1 MVNNLDYLQKM
12 TGENDITLLKILLDD
27 AEEFVLSQTRR
38 TKLIPELNK
47 PVRDIALVAY
57 NRRGTEGEKSR
68 SEAGESYSFEDI
80 SPKTLS
86 TINKYRL
93 AVIGGVVYEAKDE

>member
-12 TGENDITLLKILLDD
+12 TGETDITLLKMLLMD
-27 AEEFVLSQTRR
+27 AEEFVLAQTRR
-38 TKLIPELNK
+38 TKMIPELNK
-47 PVRDIALVAY
+47 PVRDLALIAY

-68 SEAGESYSFEDI
+68 TEAGESYSFNDTPHNI
-80 SPKTLS
+80 LS

-93 AVIGGVVYEAKDE
+93 VAIGGVIHEAKSE